1 MDRSLDSNSKDS
13 QPNNSVPL
21 SSYLQTLDDLDFL
34 NDFDSFLSNSFPKEP
49 IDFNRNN
56 ISPFQPDIPYSNK
69 SQPSNTDFSQKLPS
83 NNPSKAALLDQNHS
97 GSLVNNTNNL
107 SNDFSFPES
116 IQGFNNRPQSQFTQ
130 NPSNPLPSSRNHS
143 LPLDTYP
150 NPNPI
155 SQIQTPIESHT
166 IDPFFQKKISSDVY
180 SNSAYKNS
188 YNNHNASLKGQFKF
202 INPVNMD
209 LADYFS
215 VDLAKKIEKKVMNHI
230 DQSPASKRL
239 NVDSSAFNPDSLLNL
254 DASITHNDNPN
265 TNSAHSFPQQTQIF
279 FSNQLPQYPQN
290 PQSKISFPQNE
301 IQSKS
306 LQFPNKNNSKIDF
319 LNKNPGSRNP
329 PDYSSII
336 NSFHSIGQNINAFRN
351 SDDNPI
357 NDPVQFNSFLDYLDI
372 NEYSNNVET
381 DIQPFKSD
389 LNYLNYNAFTPQ
401 INQITSVDPPN
412 NASNLSTPSQE
423 SFNNLISPAPTAS
436 PKKSEASNVKRKSI
450 SLSNNHSTVPID
462 TTMVSS
468 KSINLPASS
477 NPTQTSDDQLNPL
490 KRKKLKKISKPPEK
504 SLAPTMSI
512 KPKTKKNLPISSQ
525 LPEPSKKIIST
536 SAKNVTASAQKQT
549 NKPVRRKVAHNEIEK
564 RYRSN
569 INNRIHDL
577 KNAVPALA
585 RAKTDS
591 PNKIICSNSN
601 VDDLN
606 SADQFSS
613 LNPITN
619 DSTNLNTNPALN
631 LHEEIK
637 IGAITKLNKATI
649 LTKAT
654 EYIYKLRIS
663 NYRLKKHVQLLA
675 NEIASLPNGN
685 SNLEKI
691 LLLLEDEIQN
701 NPPNF
706 QVPENFNS
714 KSRKNSISS
723 KSSDSSAP
731 NSDSELFS
739 PNISSTSSSTFLP
752 QNQLVSNANKFASSS
767 VEPSNS
773 HNLNL
778 SFNFVSPKSFS
789 ASPKYSSRNIPNRPR
804 DYSHISSGSED

>member
-1 MDRSLDSNSKDS
+1 MDRNLNSNSKDS

-49 IDFNRNN
+49 IDFNRHN

-69 SQPSNTDFSQKLPS
+69 SQPSNSEFSQKLPP
-83 NNPSKAALLDQNHS
+83 NNPSKAASLNQNHPN
-97 GSLVNNTNNL
+97 SLVNNTSNL
-107 SNDFSFPES
+107 NNDFSFSES

-130 NPSNPLPSSRNHS
+130 NSSNLHHSSRNHP
-143 LPLDTYP
+143 LPLETYP

-155 SQIQTPIESHT
+155 SQNQTPIESHT
-166 IDPFFQKKISSDVY
+166 IDPFFQKKISSDIF
-180 SNSAYKNS
+180 SNSAYKNA
-188 YNNHNASLKGQFKF
+188 YNNHNASLKDQFKF
-202 INPVNMD
+202 INPVKMD

-239 NVDSSAFNPDSLLNL
+239 NVDPPAFNPDSLLNL
-254 DASITHNDNPN
+254 DGSISHNDNPN
-265 TNSAHSFPQQTQIF
+265 TTNAHTFPQQSHLF
-279 FSNQLPQYPQN
+279 FNNQLPQYPQN
-290 PQSKISFPQNE
+290 SQSKISFPQ
-301 IQSKS
+301 S
-306 LQFPNKNNSKIDF
+306 
-319 LNKNPGSRNP
+319 GSRNL

-336 NSFHSIGQNINAFRN
+336 NSFQSIGQNINAFRN

-381 DIQPFKSD
+381 DNQSFKTD

-401 INQITSVDPPN
+401 INQNSSVDPPS
-412 NASNLSTPSQE
+412 NASILSTPNQE
-423 SFNNLISPAPTAS
+423 PFNNQISPAPSSS
-436 PKKSEASNVKRKSI
+436 PKKFEARNVKRKSI
-450 SLSNNHSTVPID
+450 SLSNTQNTTPID
-462 TTMVSS
+462 NAMISS
-468 KSINLPASS
+468 KSINLPAPS
-477 NPTQTSDDQLNPL
+477 NPTQTSDDLLNPI
-490 KRKKLKKISKPPEK
+490 KKKLKKISKPPEK

-525 LPEPSKKIIST
+525 LPEPNKKLISN
-536 SAKNVTASAQKQT
+536 SAKNQTTSIQKST

-606 SADQFSS
+606 STDQYSS
-613 LNPITN
+613 LNPTTTP
-619 DSTNLNTNPALN
+619 DSASLNSNSALN

-663 NYRLKKHVQLLA
+663 NYRLKKHIQLLA
-675 NEIASLPNGN
+675 NEVASLPNGN

-706 QVPENFNS
+706 IIPENFNS
-714 KSRKNSISS
+714 KSRKGSISS

-739 PNISSTSSSTFLP
+739 PNSSNTSSGTFLP
-752 QNQLVSNANKFASSS
+752 QNQLVSNANQFAATS
-767 VEPSNS
+767 VEPPNS

-778 SFNFVSPKSFS
+778 SFNFVTPKSFS

-804 DYSHISSGSED
+804 DYSHVSSGSED